1 MMSASICLI
10 KADTEAQIQ
19 VWLLHFCVCV
29 GGWVWHVCVLVETGA
44 TCFSVLMEDSCYNHL
59 TEELEITCKLLSTIS
74 FALLISFQFTACIE
88 NGTKNVKC
96 ISCIT
101 LH

>member
-1 MMSASICLI
+1 MCGGVGVA
-10 KADTEAQIQ
+10 
-19 VWLLHFCVCV
+19 CVCV
-29 GGWVWHVCVLVETGA
+29 GGNTGA